1 MDASA
6 DGQRTP
12 LWRLDSLADAA
23 RSKEWQAAAA
33 AAQAAAE
40 AQQRDGPEPDSSMKK
55 KSSGLF
61 NSFKAFVTDLLPF
74 GLNSTVKGTRSNLQ
88 RLMTLQIAALPVEL
102 PAGEGYDT
110 LEENPTG
117 FETFD
122 HCETIREESSAPA
135 AAAAA
140 AATAAAAA
148 PGLTEANINLMA
160 AANAALAEAAA
171 HSSSSTTPAVSRRSS
186 LVTFAVPSQRQH
198 SASLDTS
205 AFAAAVPPSLR
216 TSSEDSL
223 TLQALQ
229 VLPSRKHSS
238 LMSSR
243 SMRSTGL
250 PRASTLKQME
260 SSRAWE
266 DLQDIQEKQQ
276 QQQDAEAGP
285 ADPMPKSQSR
295 GNTAAET
302 ASNNSSGGRTQLL
315 QQGSEQQRDGG
326 GLSNSFVRALA
337 ALSVGSFGS
346 AVTSRIAS
354 LLKTQPQGLP
364 FSSSSKKTAH
374 KTLSTDG
381 WTLHLV
387 HCTDT
392 SLEPG
397 QRKRHPILM
406 CPGLASSGPG
416 TFDLLPHVSLTDFLA
431 AAGWDVWVID
441 IRGNGLA
448 DKSSRI
454 DIEQDWNID
463 DYLVQDVPACIDYV
477 LKHSPCQAGKLHWVG
492 HSMGGMLGSGLCSQ
506 AGKWGKRLRS
516 VTLLGSGCFGDGSW
530 HVLLKK
536 LVVPVTSFGFPAHIT
551 TQGLALL
558 ANTPVALSV
567 FEALFYWP
575 ANVEAS
581 TRTVFEALFYWPAN
595 VEAST
600 RKALLAT
607 AFNFIPAKLV
617 GQFLDSHGSASGL
630 SNSRGSFLYADPD
643 VLGLCKVPA
652 LGVNGDWDLFCP
664 AAGGARNVALFGGPT
679 QHLTFG
685 PGHGHQAH
693 YGHFDVIVGRH
704 AQREVWPHLQAFLE
718 QHDSPASLQ
727 QLWDAQLLREG
738 EE

>member
-6 DGQRTP
+6 DGQSTP

-40 AQQRDGPEPDSSMKK
+40 AEQRDGPEPDSSMKK

-61 NSFKAFVTDLLPF
+61 NSFKAFVTNLLPF

-88 RLMTLQIAALPVEL
+88 RLMTLQIAALPEEL

-110 LEENPTG
+110 LKENPTG

-122 HCETIREESSAPA
+122 HFETIQEESCAPAVGA

-140 AATAAAAA
+140 AAGA
-148 PGLTEANINLMA
+148 PALTEDNINLMA
-160 AANAALAEAAA
+160 AADAALLVAAA
-171 HSSSSTTPAVSRRSS
+171 DCKTTTTKSPAPSRRSS
-186 LVTFAVPSQRQH
+186 LIDSPTPCLRQLSS
-198 SASLDTS
+198 SADTLCSAS
-205 AFAAAVPPSLR
+205 AFAAALPPSLR

-223 TLQALQ
+223 TLQALT

-266 DLQDIQEKQQ
+266 ELQDIQEKQQ
-276 QQQDAEAGP
+276 QQQDADAGT
-285 ADPMPKSQSR
+285 ADPMPNNHSLS
-295 GNTAAET
+295 NTAAET
-302 ASNNSSGGRTQLL
+302 ASNSSSAGRTQLP
-315 QQGSEQQRDGG
+315 QQGSEQLSDAG
-326 GLSNSFVRALA
+326 GLSSSFVRALA
-337 ALSVGSFGS
+337 GLSVGSFGS

-354 LLKTQPQGLP
+354 LLKTQPRGLP
-364 FSSSSKKTAH
+364 CSSSIKKTAH

-575 ANVEAS
+575 ANVEA
-581 TRTVFEALFYWPAN
+581 A
-595 VEAST
+595 T

-617 GQFLDSHGSASGL
+617 GQFLASHGSASGL

-652 LGVNGDWDLFCP
+652 FGVNVDWDLFCP
-664 AAGGARNVALFGGPT
+664 AAGGARNVALLGGPK

-685 PGHGHQAH
+685 PAHGHQAH

-738 EE
+738 EERPHLLRSAGC